1 MICTFWV
8 QLTRQ
13 AGWFEPYGVGG
24 ALLEVQAG
32 NGIRQVSCVKRTNI
46 SVLAS
51 METASRQLHAKFEA
65 ARALFDKAPLVGVEV
80 SVASDLTAELSA
92 LEARFALLT
101 GHLYIDASS
110 GESGRLSAN
119 SEFARILAAED
130 FSGVV
135 DRLVERG
142 EGALRSAG
150 VILREGFG
158 DSAGRTAR
166 RRGLPASTGTA
177 SRGRGVRTGAATRP
191 SAAVCADLQRLLD
204 IYPRN
209 GEGRNEGPG
218 PAAGSAQF
226 VDYER
231 CPACGSDM
239 AVDAGRSE
247 LHCYDAECGTIRE
260 LVGTVFDDSQFYSQE
275 GQKAKSGTFNPNRH
289 FQFWWAHIL
298 AREPEEEIGDKS
310 DPDNLYGEGL
320 LFALRAVVVRDRK
333 VLRMLTVNDV
343 RAMLREAGRTDLNKN
358 VPLVLKKLTGV
369 GPPQLSDAIAVRV
382 ENLFTKAIE
391 IGERVRR
398 PGRVNR
404 NYYPYY
410 IYKILD
416 QLLAEN
422 DLENRRVL
430 YYIYIQSKETVEAD
444 DADWEQICIDLAE
457 ISYVPTDRTKALKY
471 SPL

>member
-1 MICTFWV
+1 
-8 QLTRQ
+8 
-13 AGWFEPYGVGG
+13 
-24 ALLEVQAG
+24 
-32 NGIRQVSCVKRTNI
+32 
-46 SVLAS
+46 

-65 ARALFDKAPLVGVEV
+65 ARALFDKAPLAGVDGGI
-80 SVASDLTAELSA
+80 AAALAAELIA
-92 LEARFALLT
+92 LEVRFALST

-119 SEFARILAAED
+119 AEFARILAAED
-130 FSGVV
+130 FSGEV
-135 DRLVERG
+135 DLLVERG
-142 EGALRSAG
+142 EEALRAAG
-150 VILREGFG
+150 VVLREGSA
-158 DSAGRTAR
+158 DSAGRGAR
-166 RRGLPASTGTA
+166 RRGPVLCA
-177 SRGRGVRTGAATRP
+177 GRGGAPRGLGQRGGPAARP
-191 SAAVCADLQRLLD
+191 PPAVCADLQRLLD
-204 IYPRN
+204 VYPR
-209 GEGRNEGPG
+209 GGLGRGEGPG
-218 PAAGSAQF
+218 PAAGAVQH

-231 CPACGSDM
+231 CPACGGDM

-247 LHCYDAECGTIRE
+247 LRCCDAECGTIRE

-310 DPDNLYGEGL
+310 DPDNLYGEKL
-320 LFALRAVVVRDRK
+320 LLDLRAVVVRDRK
-333 VLRMLTVNDV
+333 VLRLLTVNDV

-369 GPPQLSDAIAVRV
+369 GPPQIADAMAVRV

-416 QLLAEN
+416 QLLAE
-422 DLENRRVL
+422 DDFENRRVL
-430 YYIYIQSKETVEAD
+430 YYIYVQSKETVEAD
-444 DADWEQICIDLAE
+444 DADWEQICIELAE
-457 ISYVPTDRTKALKY
+457 IAYVPTDRTKALKY
-471 SPL
+471 RPL